1 MKKNVTLLFTL
12 LFLGLNFGFSQETD
26 EEVISK
32 TSIFHEYVRAKN
44 FDAAYEPWMYV
55 RTKSPAYTLA
65 IYADGAKIL
74 NDKIERSTGGEKAAF
89 INDLLKLWEQQA
101 EHFGDKTPKG
111 EYAAQA
117 CQLMYEHKDV
127 LGKTSLELYDCFDV
141 AYKADKATFTNPQSL
156 YTYFSLMVE

>member
-55 RTKSPAYTLA
+55 RTKAPAYTLA
-65 IYADGAKIL
+65 IYVDGEAIL
-74 NDKIERSTGGEKAAF
+74 GDKIDKSTGTEKVAF
-89 INDLLKLWEQQA
+89 INDLLKLWEQRG
-101 EHFGDKTPKG
+101 EHFADKTPNG

-117 CQLMYEHKDV
+117 C
-127 LGKTSLELYDCFDV
+127 
-141 AYKADKATFTNPQSL
+141 
-156 YTYFSLMVE
+156 